1 MAVETDIQVLESK
14 LTGLTRS
21 FDQMAGQLTAKMDSM
36 MSMQLQMARLQEQQA
51 HMQAAQDRMFS
62 AHEKHRIR
70 IEGVETSV
78 GKTLSFVRGTVLV
91 GTVLCIF
98 AQWYAVGQL
107 DVVQE
112 TAKNVATNDR
122 RIFMIEQ
129 DRLPIRSSGP

>member
-51 HMQAAQDRMFS
+51 HMQSAQDRMFS
-62 AHEKHRIR
+62 VLEKHRIR

-91 GTVLCIF
+91 GTVLFIF

-112 TAKNVATNDR
+112 TANSVAANDR
-122 RIFMIEQ
+122 RIFMLEQ
-129 DRLPIRSSGP
+129 ERFPTRNSGP